1 MHHTHVQ
8 ACRCAH
14 IYTHAN
20 HVRYPQALGA
30 ITDSCHP
37 RKDLV
42 IADECQEAVHS
53 HLVFFALL
61 ACLEQLLLVFI
72 FGLIP
77 FAVVCVA

>member
-1 MHHTHVQ
+1 
-8 ACRCAH
+8 
-14 IYTHAN
+14 
-20 HVRYPQALGA
+20 
-30 ITDSCHP
+30 
-37 RKDLV
+37 LV